1 MEDKKEKIIP
11 KKNFWVL
18 TNNYLKTFKGFF
30 ETRQAVDDFLLD
42 HIVESK
48 VWYKKE
54 LKKKRD
60 DEIASNNRSK
70 GSLKYKVRNKNQL
83 AYETFVDY
91 SEEELTSSI
100 NVLNLKDLDEES
112 KRMIF
117 FSDSDKKYS
126 LC

>member
-1 MEDKKEKIIP
+1 MEKIIP

-30 ETRQAVDDFLLD
+30 ETRQAVDDFLID

-54 LKKKRD
+54 LKRKRD

-70 GSLKYKVRNKNQL
+70 DGLKYKVRNKNQL
-83 AYETFVDY
+83 AYENFVDY
-91 SEEELTSSI
+91 TS
-100 NVLNLKDLDEES
+100 
-112 KRMIF
+112 
-117 FSDSDKKYS
+117 Y
-126 LC
+126 

>member
-1 MEDKKEKIIP
+1 MEKIIP

-30 ETRQAVDDFLLD
+30 ETRQAVNDFLIE

-48 VWYKKE
+48 VWYMKE

-60 DEIASNNRSK
+60 AEIASNEKSK
-70 GSLKYKVRNKNQL
+70 QGLKYKVRNKNQL
-83 AYETFVDY
+83 AYENFVDY

-100 NVLNLKDLDEES
+100 NVLNLKDLDEEA

>member
-30 ETRQAVDDFLLD
+30 ETRQAVNDFLLD

-48 VWYKKE
+48 AWYKKE

-70 GSLKYKVRNKNQL
+70 DGLKYKVRNKNQL
-83 AYETFVDY
+83 AYENFVDY

-100 NVLNLKDLDEES
+100 NVLNLKDLDEEA

-117 FSDSDKKYS
+117 FSDEAKKYS